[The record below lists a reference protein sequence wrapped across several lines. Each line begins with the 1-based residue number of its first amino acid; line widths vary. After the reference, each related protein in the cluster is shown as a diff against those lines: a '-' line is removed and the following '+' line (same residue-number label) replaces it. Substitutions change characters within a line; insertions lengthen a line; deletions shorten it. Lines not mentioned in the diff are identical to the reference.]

1 MPTLRTLAVI
11 FVLCALALPA
21 FASGGSKIEEEP
33 AETPASPEQQANE
46 AYNSGLQHRDAA
58 WRLTKKLSKPDVPE
72 AKQEKMRKNIQR
84 AYESAAKEFGAAVS
98 HKPDHY
104 QALTGLGYA
113 YRQLGDYANAM
124 QAYDAAL
131 AINPEYGEAIEYRA
145 EAYLGLNRINDAQ
158 NAYRILLETNA
169 ELAAELLGS
178 MQGWIEA
185 RREDLAGLELD
196 RLDGFARWVEDREQQ
211 ASGSS
216 LHKGGW

>member
-1 MPTLRTLAVI
+1 MQTLRTLTVV
-11 FVLCALALPA
+11 FVLCALALPVL
-21 FASGGSKIEEEP
+21 ASGGSKIEET
-33 AETPASPEQQANE
+33 ETEAPASPEQQANE
-46 AYNSGLQHRDAA
+46 AYNAGLQHRDDA
-58 WRLTKKLSKPDVPE
+58 WRLAKKLRKPDVPE
-72 AKQEKMRKNIQR
+72 AKQEKMRNNIRR

-158 NAYRILLETNA
+158 NAYRILLEQN
-169 ELAAELLGS
+169 EKLAAELLGS

-185 RREDLAGLELD
+185 RRKDLAGLEQGQ
-196 RLDGFARWVEDREQQ
+196 LDGFATWVADREQQ
-211 ASGSS
+211 AGGSS